1 MPQSLAQIYV
11 HIIFSTKNR
20 RPLLID
26 ENLRKEMH
34 AYLAKI
40 LEQSD
45 SPALTIGGTGD
56 HVHTLCLL
64 SRTNTV
70 AKIVGEAKR
79 SSSKWIKSKSS
90 DMDSFQWQNGYG
102 PFSVSFSK
110 LSDVCDYIR
119 NQIEHHHKMTFQ
131 EEYRLF
137 LQKHGVA
144 FDERYV
150 WD

>member
-20 RPLLID
+20 QPLLID
-26 ENLRKEMH
+26 VNLRTELH

-40 LEQSD
+40 LKEFD

-90 DMDSFQWQNGYG
+90 DLASFQWQNGYG
-102 PFSVSFSK
+102 AFSASFSK
-110 LSDVCDYIR
+110 IQDSATISAIR
-119 NQIEHHHKMTFQ
+119 SNTTTI
-131 EEYRLF
+131 
-137 LQKHGVA
+137 
-144 FDERYV
+144 
-150 WD
+150 